1 MLRARHAVAMGL
13 IALALLTPAEAAAQV
28 PPPAAPRP
36 PFEAIA
42 AGLGFTCGLTADQAA
57 FCWGDNTL
65 GQLGTG
71 TSEGAC
77 SRGGSAADECS
88 RTPVAV
94 AGAPAFAAISAGAT
108 HACAI
113 DTEGQVFCWGDNHF
127 GQLGVPDTGEVCGRG
142 DSARKCSRTPV
153 HVEMESAAV
162 SIGAGEHITCAADA
176 EGAAWCWGMLREPGP
191 MRVPI
196 DVALAGISVGGD
208 TVCGLDSEAGIHCW
222 RWMEMSAGV
231 TSPSEEQ
238 GWTSLTAGTRHACAL
253 DADGRAFCWGSD
265 ADGALGFGTGNHDK
279 YVERPAGPVV
289 GGQRFRQLVTST
301 KRTCGI
307 DRDGALYCWGRVSE
321 ADGDDECLDSNG
333 VAGTNECVTR
343 PQHVQS
349 QVRFRLVAV
358 GDAHQCGLTIDGEL
372 LCWGAND
379 AGQLGNGRL
388 DATSKA
394 TPVRIGGVSADEMRR
409 FDSAARVR
417 ASLPSLASNVLVLAV
432 LVLSA
437 IPLRRWWRAGP
448 PPVPPPFTRRM
459 GPRSIALVVF
469 GWLVAFGLISYINNP
484 PRGGGDVGLGLALLV
499 MATMSGLVLVLSA
512 AGTML
517 AAITL
522 RNDRRSTS
530 ARVALALGLATLL
543 AAAVGLYLGVVSI

>member
-1 MLRARHAVAMGL
+1 MAGATGL
-13 IALALLTPAEAAAQV
+13 IAVALLTLVRITAQ
-28 PPPAAPRP
+28 APLTASPRS
-36 PFEAIA
+36 PFETIT
-42 AGLGFTCGLTADQAA
+42 AGLRFTCGLTADQAA

-71 TSEGAC
+71 SAEGAC
-77 SRGGSAADECS
+77 NRGGSATDECS
-88 RTPVAV
+88 RMPEAV
-94 AGAPAFAAISAGAT
+94 EGEHAFAAISAGAT

-127 GQLGVPDTGEVCGRG
+127 SQLGVPDTGEVCGRG
-142 DSARKCSRTPV
+142 DSTRKCSRTPV
-153 HVEMESAAV
+153 HVEMESAAI
-162 SIGAGEHITCAADA
+162 SIGAGEHITCAADV

-191 MRVPI
+191 TRVPI
-196 DVALAGISVGGD
+196 DVALTRISVGGD

-231 TSPSEEQ
+231 TSPSAEQ

-253 DADGRAFCWGSD
+253 DGDGRAFCRGSD
-265 ADGALGFGTGNHDK
+265 ADGALGFGPGNHDK
-279 YVERPAGPVV
+279 YVERPASPVV
-289 GGQRFRQLVTST
+289 GDQRFRSLVTST

-333 VAGTNECVTR
+333 VAETNECVTR
-343 PQHVQS
+343 PQHLQS
-349 QVRFRLVAV
+349 EDRFRLVAV
-358 GDAHQCGLTIDGEL
+358 GDAHQCGLTVGGEL

-388 DATSKA
+388 EATNTA
-394 TPVRIGGVSADEMRR
+394 TPVRIDGVSADEMRR
-409 FDSAARVR
+409 FDTAARVR
-417 ASLPSLASNVLVLAV
+417 AMLPSLASNGLVLAI
-432 LVLSA
+432 LALSA
-437 IPLRRWWRAGP
+437 IPLHRWWRAGP

-459 GPRSIALVVF
+459 GQRSIALVGF
-469 GWLVAFGLISYINNP
+469 SWLVAFGLISYINNP

-530 ARVALALGLATLL
+530 ARVALILGLVTLL
-543 AAAVGLYLGVVSI
+543 AAAVGLYLGDVSI